1 MLKQL
6 QKVWLYVKKPE
17 GVIKNEQRSV
27 NYTSRVTSQRK
38 YQSPRIVFDVL
49 VASQNL
55 FKILKIHISK
65 LKCTCVQN
73 MIRCIIHYKKLLARL
88 RDQPRRILDITMV
101 IGCLGASA
109 YPRDCE
115 FTPSQPRMEIYQF
128 NVAIPRS
135 L

>member
-1 MLKQL
+1 
-6 QKVWLYVKKPE
+6 VWLYVKKPE

-38 YQSPRIVFDVL
+38 YQPPRIVFDVL

-109 YPRDCE
+109 YPRDE
-115 FTPSQPRMEIYQF
+115 FTPSQPSQRRME
-128 NVAIPRS
+128 VC
-135 L
+135 

>member
-1 MLKQL
+1 
-6 QKVWLYVKKPE
+6 VWLYVKKPE

-38 YQSPRIVFDVL
+38 YQPPRIVFDVL

-73 MIRCIIHYKKLLARL
+73 MIRCIIHYKKIASAFARPTTADPRHHDGYRL
-88 RDQPRRILDITMV
+88 PRRIRL
-101 IGCLGASA
+101 S
-109 YPRDCE
+109 P
-115 FTPSQPRMEIYQF
+115 
-128 NVAIPRS
+128 
-135 L
+135 